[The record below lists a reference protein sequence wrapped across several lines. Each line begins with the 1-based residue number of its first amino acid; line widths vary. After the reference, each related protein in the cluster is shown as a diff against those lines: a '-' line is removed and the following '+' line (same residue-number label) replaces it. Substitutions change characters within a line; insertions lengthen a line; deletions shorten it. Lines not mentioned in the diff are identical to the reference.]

1 MMSVPRFRVVQ
12 GVITIQSSSPLT
24 MRKLPARDWRPT
36 IGAST
41 LACASYGQALHR
53 EALLQPIFFASRLGN
68 LDHLSGPDFSCGAP
82 EGYPESTAC
91 AP

>member
-1 MMSVPRFRVVQ
+1 MSVPWLRVVQ
-12 GVITIQSSSPLT
+12 GFITIQPSSLLT

-41 LACASYGQALHR
+41 SAWASYGQALHR

-68 LDHLSGPDFSCGAP
+68 LDHLSGPDFSCDGP
-82 EGYPESTAC
+82 KG
-91 AP
+91 